1 MPDVR
6 GAVPLMLA
14 LLYWRRHWSRAVVML
29 LGLLVGLSLLV
40 GVLLVNDS
48 LARTYAG
55 WARGNAG
62 WSELEVRATSDA
74 GLRADLLDQ
83 VRAQPGVG
91 AVAPL
96 LESSS
101 YLLTAEARLSVSVKG
116 VDPEAEAAIRPF
128 SIVAGRGLEPGD
140 SQVTL
145 LSYAAAVALDAGPGS
160 DVSLI
165 TPAGVETLRVVGV
178 YHPAGDD
185 SLVERV
191 AQLPLAQAQALFA
204 QGRNALS
211 RIDVATTGGALA
223 PVEESLRSLV
233 GGDATLR
240 RTAEGPVDLAGATR
254 GLRTL
259 LLLAGL
265 LAVMAAGVLIV
276 VYIRTMVAERSAD
289 LRVIRDLGVPAATV
303 RRWLTLEVG
312 LVVTL
317 AAAPALMVA
326 APLAAAILARLP
338 ASLLP
343 FAANVAAPR
352 LGASALPLTLLG
364 SAVAA
369 GAAVAVLRLL
379 LLRLLTFTARRLVG
393 ATGGPVW
400 PRLAGHFLR
409 LRLGQAATVATAI
422 ALTTAGVIGV
432 HGAAAANRSA
442 LADWLDGAVKWDL
455 MVAAGPAQSGTSVT
469 LPHAAV
475 AQLAAMPGVEAVS
488 AERQVAVTS
497 RGKTVTMIALDGFG
511 LDMGN
516 RLSVVHSA
524 DLSGSAMWLDLR
536 QGQGV
541 ALSVPLASRLEL
553 TVGDRLPLS
562 TPAGESEFTVVALV
576 DDASSR
582 AEAAYIALD
591 NYAAMWGDSGVDSIV
606 VRLSP
611 GAEAVALAASVNGG
625 NPQRPARLPLHVT
638 LADSYRAELLAVA
651 DDTFMAAR
659 LMVLLALLIALVAL
673 LTSTMAAAWQAEPE
687 MAGLRAMGAARPRL
701 AGVLLC
707 NLALT
712 AAAGAVPGMLLGTL
726 LSRQLGSA
734 PLGTAGQW
742 SWPVDAYASVAA
754 LLALTALL
762 AAAYLVYSRRGFN
775 LPRWPR
781 R

>member
-1 MPDVR
+1 VR

>member
-312 LVVTL
+312 LVVAL

-611 GAEAVALAASVNGG
+611 GAEAVALAASVNGV

-673 LTSTMAAAWQAEPE
+673 LTSTMAAAWQAEP
-687 MAGLRAMGAARPRL
+687 
-701 AGVLLC
+701 
-707 NLALT
+707 
-712 AAAGAVPGMLLGTL
+712 
-726 LSRQLGSA
+726 
-734 PLGTAGQW
+734 
-742 SWPVDAYASVAA
+742 
-754 LLALTALL
+754 
-762 AAAYLVYSRRGFN
+762 
-775 LPRWPR
+775 
-781 R
+781 

>member
-1 MPDVR
+1 MR

-312 LVVTL
+312 LVVAL

-611 GAEAVALAASVNGG
+611 GAEAVALAASVNGV

>member
-1 MPDVR
+1 MR

-611 GAEAVALAASVNGG
+611 GAEAVALAASVNGV

>member
-1 MPDVR
+1 MR